1 MYSQQGSPYG
11 GGYGYGYGYPSNNN
25 GQEFGGYSQ
34 QQMPTQPQQFQ
45 PQQMPQQQ
53 MQQPLPGSPMPPP
66 PQFTQQQQPVSPGID
81 VPGMLPVEQSYIE
94 NILRL
99 NRGRVATFYLTY
111 ENNEKWNAKIFKGVI
126 EAAGRDHIII
136 SDPQTDKRYLLLM
149 VNLDYVTFDGEI
161 EYDYPFNGTDPAE
174 ALATYPP
181 R

>member
-11 GGYGYGYGYPSNNN
+11 GGYGYGYGYPSN
-25 GQEFGGYSQ
+25 GQQPGGYSQ
-34 QQMPTQPQQFQ
+34 PQMPMQQQPQQMY

-53 MQQPLPGSPMPPP
+53 TQQPYLPGEPMPPP
-66 PQFTQQQQPVSPGID
+66 PQFAQQPQAEDD
-81 VPGMLPVEQSYIE
+81 VPTGMLPIEMSYIE

-99 NRGRVATFYLTY
+99 NRQRVATFYMTY

-149 VNLDYVTFDGEI
+149 VNLDYVTFDEEI
-161 EYDYPFNGTDPAE
+161 DYDYPYNGLDPGQ
-174 ALATYPP
+174 ALASYPP